1 MRRVQK
7 LGLGAEREVLT
18 CNLGSDDRAGDDV
31 TEDIKEEETEILRD
45 VSPGDV
51 LDMSLKK
58 QKKGIKEDLYRKV
71 LVENTV
77 KIVQVEI
84 NRKIMESF
92 MFF

>member
-1 MRRVQK
+1 VRRVQK

-18 CNLGSDDRAGDDV
+18 CNLGAGDDV
-31 TEDIKEEETEILRD
+31 TEDIKEETEILRD

-77 KIVQVEI
+77 KVVQVEI